1 MLRITEKAQSSSCT
15 NLKVE
20 GRIVSSWVGL
30 LENKCRKLLQN
41 QSTVVL
47 DFSEVTFIDAQG
59 LAMLK
64 RLASPQLLLVNSPP
78 FIEELYETEGALW
91 QGSKT

>member
-1 MLRITEKAQSSSCT
+1 MLRITEEAQSSSCVT
-15 NLKVE
+15 LKVE
-20 GRIVSSWVGL
+20 GRIVSSWVDL
-30 LENKCRKLLQN
+30 LEHKCYTLRQN
-41 QSTVVL
+41 ENSVVL

-64 RLASPQLLLVNSPP
+64 RLASPQLRVVNSPP

-91 QGSKT
+91 YGSET